1 MKKTP
6 IYIALVATSALYG
19 LRWSGTALLNH
30 IKVAPR
36 AAAGNQQARDAVVER
51 PEASLF
57 GVPNSLYG
65 IAYYLTLLVLALC
78 GLLEQ
83 RRWRRL
89 ARLATLTALARSASL
104 LIALARTKTWC
115 PICMRGHATNAAL
128 GLLILPRIAE
138 HD

>member
-1 MKKTP
+1 MKNTR
-6 IYIALVATSALYG
+6 IYTALITAIALYG

-30 IKVAPR
+30 LKVAPR
-36 AAAGNQQARDAVVER
+36 AAAGDQQARDAVVER

-65 IAYYLTLLVLALC
+65 IAYYLTLLALALS

-104 LIALARTKTWC
+104 LITLARSKTWC
-115 PICMRGHATNAAL
+115 PICMRGHVTNAAL
-128 GLLILPRIAE
+128 GLLILPRLAE

>member
-1 MKKTP
+1 MKKTRT
-6 IYIALVATSALYG
+6 YTALVATVTLYG

-30 IKVAPR
+30 IKVAPL
-36 AAAGNQQARDAVVER
+36 AAAGDQRAREAVVER
-51 PEASLF
+51 PEANLF

-65 IAYYLTLLVLALC
+65 IAYYLALLVLALS

-104 LIALARTKTWC
+104 LIILARTHTWC
-115 PICMRGHATNAAL
+115 PICMRGHAANAAL
-128 GLLILPRIAE
+128 GLLILPRVAE